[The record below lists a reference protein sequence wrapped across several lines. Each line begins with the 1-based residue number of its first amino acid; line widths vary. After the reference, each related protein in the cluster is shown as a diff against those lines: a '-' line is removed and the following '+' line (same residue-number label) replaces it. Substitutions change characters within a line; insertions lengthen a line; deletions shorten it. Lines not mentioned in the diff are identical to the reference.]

1 MWHEYPYQNNH
12 ELNLDW
18 ILAEL
23 NKFRTKFAEWEE
35 TINQLIEALKDID
48 DWENRIVALE
58 TITNQI
64 PIIQKQ
70 LNDLSN
76 LHDADI
82 KYLKNL
88 IDGLQQQI
96 NDMDVAALKAYVDSH
111 DNMLQADFNNQIF
124 ENYRITYE
132 LFNGLK
138 DRIIALAEAVA
149 QIDTKAYNPWPR
161 IIRKESLQTNLD
173 YAYADLSDLVPD
185 AASYSELNLSANDY
199 NEYDLTARDYSLY
212 GKLKLHMFY
221 VFSPVYGFKQ
231 EISNVLTS
239 IVNFVKGT
247 LSADE
252 FAALDITAD
261 DYTALDLTAD
271 DYYSYNN
278 SLGYVGVG
286 GAGLTANQYSELHV
300 L

>member
-132 LFNGLK
+132 LFNDLK
-138 DRIIALAEAVA
+138 DRLIALAEAVA

-278 SLGYVGVG
+278 SLGYIGVG